1 MYFFKN
7 ILILKRTISMFFYG
21 KKYKKILSKIKKIG
35 YNKSIINK
43 KRYYFILI
51 KFYFGILSKIRKE
64 GGVFMKTNAQKIG
77 FLTLFSVA
85 SVWFGSHA
93 GGGFAT
99 GNQATQYFVQ
109 YGWFAPIAAVVSM
122 AILGLVLRE
131 IVIMTNNHGFTT
143 YKQVFEELYA
153 PYIKLELIFELFFF
167 IVALSATGAA
177 IAGAATLFTQYG
189 INYTAAV
196 IGVSILLFFLTIFG
210 SALVAKAS
218 TIMSICI
225 LICCAIIFFL
235 GIRAKMEN
243 IAALP
248 QIQPATGNAVFP
260 VLKVL
265 SYAGF
270 QVLCAPALIGCAAPL
285 KNHKNASKCII
296 IGFIMNAFALGA
308 SCLMLNGWYGDYTA
322 AGKTALPTLYVCEQ
336 LGYPFLSYCY
346 SISLFMCFISTGV
359 TSIFGLVPRF
369 EKAKVF
375 SKWKS
380 QKKKRALISLTAL
393 IVSTLISMVGLTN
406 IVNYGYVYSG
416 YLSVVFIVIPILT
429 VGYYK
434 NRKFLKEHGA
444 LELHENKKI
453 LVKNAEE

>member
-1 MYFFKN
+1 
-7 ILILKRTISMFFYG
+7 
-21 KKYKKILSKIKKIG
+21 
-35 YNKSIINK
+35 
-43 KRYYFILI
+43 
-51 KFYFGILSKIRKE
+51 
-64 GGVFMKTNAQKIG
+64 MKTNTQKVG
-77 FLTLFSVA
+77 FLTLFSIA

-109 YGWFAPIAAVVSM
+109 YGWFSTIAAVISM

-143 YKQVFEELYA
+143 YKQVFEELYS

-167 IVALSATGAA
+167 IVAISATGAA

-189 INYTAAV
+189 VNYTAAV
-196 IGVSILLFFLTIFG
+196 IGISILLFFLTIFG
-210 SALVAKAS
+210 SGLVAKAS

-225 LICCAIIFFL
+225 LVCCAIIFFL
-235 GIRAKMEN
+235 AIRAKMEN
-243 IAALP
+243 IVSLP
-248 QIQPATGNAVFP
+248 QVQPATGGIVSP
-260 VLKVL
+260 MLKVL

-270 QVLCAPALIGCAAPL
+270 QVLCAPALISCAGPL
-285 KNHKNASKCII
+285 KNHKNATKCIT

-308 SCLMLNGWYGDYTA
+308 SCLMLSSWYGDYTA
-322 AGKTALPTLYVCEQ
+322 AGKTDLPTLYICEQ
-336 LGYPFLSYCY
+336 LGYKFLSYCY

-369 EKAKVF
+369 ENTKIF
-375 SKWKS
+375 SKFKS
-380 QKKKRALISLTAL
+380 EQKKRSFISLTAL
-393 IVSTLISMVGLTN
+393 IVSTLVSMIGLTN
-406 IVNYGYVYSG
+406 IVNYAYVYSG
-416 YLSVVFIVIPILT
+416 YLSVIFIVIPILT

-444 LELHENKKI
+444 LAREKNKKI
-453 LVKNAEE
+453 FVKKVRE